1 MLLCFRLGFQNIKS
15 IKHNF
20 ILNLTLRKPFVSFSG
35 YGPHITVINHDA
47 DSSSQKGGAGGIG
60 QVGVSGSS
68 SAFLGPPGRISM
80 ITGAPSPHQ
89 VTNHFLKEN
98 DYLPGSFIDSK
109 LKYSE

>member
-1 MLLCFRLGFQNIKS
+1 MLFCFRLGSLNIKA
-15 IKHNF
+15 IKH
-20 ILNLTLRKPFVSFSG
+20 IHNLTLRKPFTISFSG

-89 VTNHFLKEN
+89 VTNHFSKKIIT
-98 DYLPGSFIDSK
+98 YLVVS
-109 LKYSE
+109 LT